1 MTNLILT
8 ETAVTLP
15 DLVEIQRASF
25 RWFLEEG
32 LIEELSSF
40 SPITDYTGKLELHF
54 LGKDYKLKRP
64 KYDVDEAKRRDSTYA
79 VQMYVPTRLINKET
93 GEIKEQEV
101 FIGDLPLM
109 TDRGTFIINGA
120 ERVIVNQIVRSPGV
134 YYKSEV
140 DKNGRRTYSASLI
153 PNRGAWLKFETDK
166 NDLVWV
172 RIDKTRKLGA
182 QVLLKALGLT
192 DNEIYDALR
201 HPEYFQKTLEK
212 EGNPSEEEALMELYR
227 KLRPGEPP
235 TVSGGQQLLDSRFFD
250 PKRYDLGRV
259 GRYKL
264 NKKLRLSVADTVR
277 VLTSQD
283 ILAAIDYLINLEFD
297 IGNTDDI
304 DHLGNRRVRSVG
316 ELLQNQVRVG
326 LNRLERIIRER
337 MTVSDAESLTPAS
350 LVNPKPLVAAIKEF
364 FGSSQ
369 LSQFMDQT
377 NPLAELTHK
386 RRLSAL
392 GPGGLTRE
400 RAGFAV
406 RDIHPSHYGR
416 ICPIETPEGPNA
428 GLISSLATQARVNQ
442 YGFLET
448 PFWKVEGG
456 CVRRD
461 LAPAFMTAD
470 EEDDKR
476 VAAGDIPIDEGG
488 TILGDSVSV
497 RYRQDFTTTTPDQVD
512 FVAVSPVQIIS
523 VATSLI
529 PFLEHDDA
537 NRALMGSNMQ
547 RQAVPLLRPKRPL
560 VGTGLEAQAARDSG
574 MVIVAKLD
582 GEVSHVDAERIR
594 VRTVLTGS
602 QGEETPQKGK
612 EIEYQLQKY
621 QRSNQD
627 TCLNQ
632 RPLVRVGDKVVAG
645 QVLAD
650 GSATEGGELALG
662 NNILVAYMP
671 WEGYNYEDAILISE
685 RLVYDDIYT
694 SIHIEKYEIEAR
706 QTKLGP
712 EEITREIPNV
722 GEDSLRQLDETG
734 IIRKGAWVESGDILV
749 GKVTPKG
756 ESDQPPEEKLLR
768 AIFGEKARDVR
779 DNSLRVPNGEK
790 GRVVDVRVFTREQ
803 GDELP
808 PGANMVVRVYVAQK
822 RKIQVGD
829 KMAGRHGNKGII
841 SRILPIEDM
850 PYLPDGRP
858 VDIVLNPLGVPSR
871 MNVGQ
876 VFECLLG
883 WAGACLNLRFK
894 ITPFDER
901 YGSEASRTT
910 VHGKLMQAREETGN
924 DWLFNPDNAGKI
936 QVYDGRTGEPFD
948 RPVTVGMAY
957 MLKLVHLVDDKIH
970 ARSTGPYS
978 LVTQQPLGGKA
989 QQGGQRFG
997 EMEVWALE
1005 AFGAAYTLQELL
1017 TVKSDDMQGR
1027 NEALNAIVKGKSIPR
1042 PGTPES
1048 FKVLMRELQSLGLD
1062 IAVHKVETLED
1073 GTSRDMEVD
1082 LMADVSNRRAPS
1094 KPTYESLTREDLEE
1108 EV

>member
-1 MTNLILT
+1 MTN
-8 ETAVTLP
+8 ETYIEPTFLLP
-15 DLVEIQRASF
+15 DLIEIQRSSF
-25 RWFLEEG
+25 RWFLEDG
-32 LIEELSSF
+32 LIEELNSF

-54 LGKDYKLKRP
+54 IGQNYKLKRP

-153 PNRGAWLKFETDK
+153 PNRGAWLKFETDR

-172 RIDKTRKLGA
+172 RIDKTRKLSA
-182 QVLLKALGLT
+182 QVLLKALGLS
-192 DNEIYDALR
+192 DNEIFDALR
-201 HPEYFQKTLEK
+201 HPEYFQKTIEK
-212 EGNPSEEEALMELYR
+212 EGQFSEEEALMELYR

-235 TVSGGQQLLDSRFFD
+235 TVLGGQQLLDSRFFD

-264 NKKLRLSVADTVR
+264 NKKLRLSIPETTR
-277 VLTSQD
+277 VLTPND
-283 ILAAIDYLINLEFD
+283 ILAAVDYLINLEFD
-297 IGNTDDI
+297 IGTTDDI

-337 MTVSDAESLTPAS
+337 MTVSDAEALTPAS

-428 GLISSLATQARVNQ
+428 GLIGSLATHARVNQ

-448 PFWKVEGG
+448 PFRAVENGR
-456 CVRRD
+456 VRFD
-461 LAPAFMTAD
+461 LSPVYMTAD
-470 EEDDKR
+470 EEDDLR
-476 VAAGDIPIDEGG
+476 VAPGDTPVDENGY
-488 TILGDSVSV
+488 ILGPQVPV
-497 RYRQDFTTTTPDQVD
+497 RYRQDWTTTTPEQVD
-512 FVAVSPVQIIS
+512 YVAVSPVQIVS
-523 VATSLI
+523 VATSMI

-547 RQAVPLLRPKRPL
+547 RQAVPLLKPERPL

-574 MVIVAKLD
+574 MVIVSRTD
-582 GEVSHVDAERIR
+582 GVISYVDANRIR
-594 VRTVLTGS
+594 VRPDGNGT
-602 QGEETPQKGK
+602 
-612 EIEYQLQKY
+612 EIEYQLSKY

-632 RPLVRVGDKVVAG
+632 RPLVHKGDRVVAG
-645 QVLAD
+645 QVIAD

-662 NNILVAYMP
+662 QNIMIAYMP

-685 RLVYDDIYT
+685 RLVQEDIYT

-722 GEDSLRQLDETG
+722 GEDALRQLDEQG
-734 IIRKGAWVESGDILV
+734 IIRIGAWVEAGDILV

-841 SRILPIEDM
+841 SRILPVEDM
-850 PYLPDGRP
+850 PYLEDGTP

-883 WAGACLNLRFK
+883 WAGHNLGVRFK
-894 ITPFDER
+894 VTPFDEM
-901 YGSEASRTT
+901 YGEESSRTV
-910 VHGKLMQAREETGN
+910 VHGKLSEASKQTGK
-924 DWLFNPDNAGKI
+924 DWLFDPEAPGKI
-936 QVYDGRTGEPFD
+936 KVFDGRTGEPFD
-948 RPVTVGMAY
+948 RPVTVGIAY
-957 MLKLVHLVDDKIH
+957 ILKLVHLVDDKIH

-1027 NEALNAIVKGKSIPR
+1027 NEALNSIVKGKAIPR

-1062 IAVHKVETLED
+1062 IAVHKVETQAD
-1073 GTSRDMEVD
+1073 GSTTDVEVD
-1082 LMADVSNRRAPS
+1082 LMADTGNRRTPS
-1094 KPTYESLTREDLEE
+1094 RPTYESLTREALEDDM
-1108 EV
+1108 

>member
-1 MTNLILT
+1 VTNQ
-8 ETAVTLP
+8 TAIATAYMLP
-15 DLVEIQRASF
+15 DLVEIQRSSF

-32 LIEELSSF
+32 LIEELNSF
-40 SPITDYTGKLELHF
+40 SPISDYTGKLELHF
-54 LGKDYKLKRP
+54 LGKDYKLKQP
-64 KYDVDEAKRRDSTYA
+64 KYDVDEAKRRDSSYA
-79 VQMYVPTRLINKET
+79 VQMYVPTRLLNKET

-134 YYKSEV
+134 YYKSET

-172 RIDKTRKLGA
+172 RIDKTRKLSA
-182 QVLLKALGLT
+182 QVLLKALGLG
-192 DNEIYDALR
+192 DSEIFDALR
-201 HPEYFQKTLEK
+201 HPEYFQKTLDK
-212 EGNPSEEEALMELYR
+212 EGNPTEEEALMELYR

-235 TVSGGQQLLDSRFFD
+235 TVTGGQQLLDSRFFD

-264 NKKLRLSVADTVR
+264 NKKLRLSVPDTVR
-277 VLTSQD
+277 ILSPQD
-283 ILAAIDYLINLEFD
+283 ILSAIDYLINLEFD
-297 IGNTDDI
+297 IGSTDDI

-337 MTVSDAESLTPAS
+337 MTVSDAETLTPAS

-428 GLISSLATQARVNQ
+428 GLIGSLATHARVNQ
-442 YGFLET
+442 YGFIET
-448 PFWKVEGG
+448 PFWPAEN
-456 CVRRD
+456 RRVFKD
-461 LAPAFMTAD
+461 RAPVYMTAD

-476 VAAGDIPIDEGG
+476 VAPGDVPTDENGYIKGDIIP
-488 TILGDSVSV
+488 V

-547 RQAVPLLRPKRPL
+547 RQAVPLLKPERPL

-574 MVIVAKLD
+574 MVIVSKTD
-582 GEVSHVDAERIR
+582 GEVVYVDATKIR
-594 VRTVLTGS
+594 VRS
-602 QGEETPQKGK
+602 FDKDSGEVSSDRKQ
-612 EIEYQLQKY
+612 EIEYQLHKY

-627 TCLNQ
+627 TCLTQ
-632 RPLVRVGDKVVAG
+632 RPLVRMGDRVVTG
-645 QVLAD
+645 EVLAD

-662 NNILVAYMP
+662 QNILVAYMP

-685 RLVYDDIYT
+685 RLVYDDVYT

-734 IIRKGAWVESGDILV
+734 IIRIGAWVESSDILV

-850 PYLPDGRP
+850 PYLPDGTP
-858 VDIVLNPLGVPSR
+858 LDIVLNPLGVPSR

-883 WAGACLNLRFK
+883 WAGEQLDVRFK
-894 ITPFDER
+894 MVPFDEM
-901 YGSEASRTT
+901 YGEEASRLT
-910 VHGKLMQAREETGN
+910 VHAKLQEAKEVTGS
-924 DWLFNPDNAGKI
+924 DWLFDPPNAGK
-936 QVYDGRTGEPFD
+936 VTVFDGRTGEAFD
-948 RPVTVGMAY
+948 RPITVGMAY

-1027 NEALNAIVKGKSIPR
+1027 NEALNAIVKGKAIPR

-1062 IAVHKVETLED
+1062 IAVHKVETRED
-1073 GTSRDMEVD
+1073 GTSRDVEVD
-1082 LMADVSNRRAPS
+1082 LMADLSPRRTPTR
-1094 KPTYESLTREDLEE
+1094 PTYESLSREELEE
-1108 EV
+1108 EEV